1 MAIKYYT
8 KQYAGIL
15 PNLFAKKAA
24 FLRAFG
30 GTLQVKDGI
39 SQKDTFMEMK
49 TTDTDVVIQEY
60 STDANVGFGTG
71 TGSTSRFGERKE
83 VKSVDVEVGYEAPLA
98 INEGIDDF
106 TVNDMPSQIVAER
119 LALHGVAW
127 AQHVDGMLGKA
138 ISDNASETLTGDL
151 TEAGVTKLFAQAHKI
166 FVNNGVSE
174 NVAHVAYITAD
185 VLNFLI
191 DSELAKTVKNSS
203 VNIDEQ
209 TLYKFKGFI
218 LVELPDAKFQ
228 TGENAYFVADNVG
241 VAGVGIQVA
250 RTMDS
255 EDFAGTALQA
265 AAKYGKYIPE
275 ANKKAILKATL
286 TEPEEVPAG

>member
-71 TGSTSRFGERKE
+71 TGNTSRFGPRKE
-83 VKSVDVEVGYEAPLA
+83 VKSVDVSVGYEAPLA

-106 TVNDMPSQIVAER
+106 TVNDIPSQVVAER

-127 AQHVDGMLGKA
+127 AQHVDGLLGKA

-174 NVAHVAYITAD
+174 NVAHVAYVTAD

-241 VAGVGIQVA
+241 VAGIGIQVA

>member
-151 TEAGVTKLFAQAHKI
+151 TEAGVTKLFADAHKK

-275 ANKKAILKATL
+275 ANKKAILKAKL
-286 TEPEEVPAG
+286 TEPVPAG

>member
-174 NVAHVAYITAD
+174 NVAHVAYVTAD

-286 TEPEEVPAG
+286 TEPVPAG

>member
-218 LVELPDAKFQ
+218 LVELPDAKFR

-286 TEPEEVPAG
+286 TEPVPAG

>member
-49 TTDTDVVIQEY
+49 TTETDVVIQEY

-71 TGSTSRFGERKE
+71 TGNTSRFGPRKE

-174 NVAHVAYITAD
+174 NVAHVAYVTAD

-203 VNIDEQ
+203 VNMDEQ

-286 TEPEEVPAG
+286 TEPAPAPEG

>member
-8 KQYAGIL
+8 KQYSGML

-24 FLRAFG
+24 FLRSFG

-49 TTDTDVVIQEY
+49 TTDTDVVIQAY
-60 STDANVGFGTG
+60 STDKNVGFGTG
-71 TGSTSRFGERKE
+71 TGNTSRFGPRKE
-83 VKSVDVEVGYEAPLA
+83 VISVDVTVGYETPLA

-106 TVNDMPSQIVAER
+106 TVNDIPEQVVAER
-119 LALHGVAW
+119 LGLHGVAW
-127 AQHVDGMLGKA
+127 AQHVDGLLGKA

-151 TEAGVTKLFAQAHKI
+151 TEAGVTKLFADAHKK
-166 FVNNGVSE
+166 FVNNGVSDAI
-174 NVAHVAYITAD
+174 AHVAYVTAD

-191 DSELAKTVKNSS
+191 DSELAKTDKNSS

-209 TLYKFKGFI
+209 VLYKFKGFI
-218 LVELPDAKFQ
+218 LIELPDAKFQ
-228 TGENAYFVADNVG
+228 TGENAYFVADGVG

-275 ANKKAILKATL
+275 ANKKAILKAKL
-286 TEPEEVPAG
+286 TVPVAVPEG

>member
-166 FVNNGVSE
+166 FVNNSVSE

-185 VLNFLI
+185 ILNFLI

-286 TEPEEVPAG
+286 TEPVPAG

>member
-127 AQHVDGMLGKA
+127 AQHVDGLLGKA

-151 TEAGVTKLFAQAHKI
+151 TEAGVTKLFAQAHKK
-166 FVNNGVSE
+166 FVNNGVSD
-174 NVAHVAYITAD
+174 NVAHVAYVTAD

-286 TEPEEVPAG
+286 TEPVPAG

>member
-60 STDANVGFGTG
+60 STDENVGFGTG
-71 TGSTSRFGERKE
+71 TGNTSRFGPRKE

-151 TEAGVTKLFAQAHKI
+151 TEAGVTKLFAQAHKK

-174 NVAHVAYITAD
+174 NVAHVAYVTAD

-286 TEPEEVPAG
+286 TEPAPAPEG

>member
-39 SQKDTFMEMK
+39 SQKDTFMELK

-71 TGSTSRFGERKE
+71 TGNSSRFGPRKE

-127 AQHVDGMLGKA
+127 AQYVDGLLGKA

-151 TEAGVTKLFAQAHKI
+151 TEAGVIKLFADAHKK
-166 FVNNGVSE
+166 FVNNGVSD
-174 NVAHVAYITAD
+174 AITHVAYVTAD

-191 DSELAKTVKNSS
+191 DSELAKTDKNSS
-203 VNIDEQ
+203 ANVDEQ
-209 TLYKFKGFI
+209 TMYKFKGFV

-228 TGENAYFVADNVG
+228 TGENVYFVADNVG

>member
-286 TEPEEVPAG
+286 TEPTPEG

>member
-218 LVELPDAKFQ
+218 LVELPDVKFQ

-286 TEPEEVPAG
+286 TEPTPEG

>member
-39 SQKDTFMEMK
+39 SQKDTFMELK

-83 VKSVDVEVGYEAPLA
+83 VKSVDVTVGYEAPLA

-127 AQHVDGMLGKA
+127 AQHVDGLLGKA

-151 TEAGVTKLFAQAHKI
+151 TEAGVTKLFADAHKK

-174 NVAHVAYITAD
+174 NVAHVAYVTAD

-191 DSELAKTVKNSS
+191 DSDLAKTIKNSS
-203 VNIDEQ
+203 ANIDEQ
-209 TLYKFKGFI
+209 TMYKFKGFI

-286 TEPEEVPAG
+286 TEPVPAG